1 MVPMREKLSD
11 FILNIPTIHVLE
23 SNSDRNFS
31 CDLSVSPQ
39 SVGSF
44 TDEGISIPAKGLNLT
59 PPILQ
64 INEKNFIHTG
74 RHTPSAPAASFIGK
88 YQEVL
93 TKSFV
98 RKIAFGL
105 LKRVNLEPEL
115 PPSAD
120 RVTFLRAA

>member
-1 MVPMREKLSD
+1 MVPMRKKLSD

-23 SNSDRNFS
+23 GNSDRNFS

-59 PPILQ
+59 PPNLQ

-74 RHTPSAPAASFIGK
+74 SDTL
-88 YQEVL
+88 QVL
-93 TKSFV
+93 
-98 RKIAFGL
+98 L
-105 LKRVNLEPEL
+105 Q
-115 PPSAD
+115 PP
-120 RVTFLRAA
+120 